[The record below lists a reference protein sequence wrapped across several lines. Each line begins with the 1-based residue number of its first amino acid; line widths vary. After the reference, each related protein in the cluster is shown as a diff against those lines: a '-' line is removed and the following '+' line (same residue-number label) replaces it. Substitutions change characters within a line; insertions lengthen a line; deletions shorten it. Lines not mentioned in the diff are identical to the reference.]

1 MANIYAEEVPL
12 TQWAAIMIGLF
23 ITILTPTILIEA
35 LGVLEAPWLLWLYI
49 FMDLFFIIMLLN
61 FRKMRITIDQ
71 ETLMVSFGLIKKNIK
86 LVDIQAC
93 EAINATL
100 GVFTG
105 MGIRYGGDGSLA
117 YLPRLGAAIKLELTT
132 GRPFVFSTNN
142 REQVLEILNQYCKE
156 PVNP

>member
-1 MANIYAEEVPL
+1 MVIIYTEEVPL

-35 LGVLEAPWLLWLYI
+35 LGVLEEPRLLWLYLI
-49 FMDLFFIIMLLN
+49 MDLFFIIILLN
-61 FRKMRITIDQ
+61 FRKMRIIIDP
-71 ETLMVSFGLIKKNIK
+71 ETLRVSFGAIKKTIQ
-86 LVDIQAC
+86 LVDIQTY
-93 EAINATL
+93 ESINATL

-117 YLPRLGAAIKLELTT
+117 YLPKLGDAVKLELTT

-142 REQVLEILNQYCKE
+142 SEQVLEILNQYCKE

>member
-1 MANIYAEEVPL
+1 MAIIYTEEVPL
-12 TQWAAIMIGLF
+12 TQWAAIMIGIF

-35 LGVLEAPWLLWLYI
+35 LGVLEEPWLLWLYLI
-49 FMDLFFIIMLLN
+49 MDLFFIIVLLN
-61 FRKMRITIDQ
+61 FRKMRIIIDH
-71 ETLMVSFGLIKKNIK
+71 EMLRVSFGLIKKRIK
-86 LVDIQAC
+86 LVDIQSC

-100 GVFTG
+100 SVFTG

-117 YLPRLGAAIKLELTT
+117 YLPKLGEAVKLDLTT

-142 REQVLEILNQYCKE
+142 SEKVLEILNQYCKD

>member
-1 MANIYAEEVPL
+1 MVIIYTEEVPL

-35 LGVLEAPWLLWLYI
+35 LGVLEEPRLLWLYLI
-49 FMDLFFIIMLLN
+49 MDLFFIIILLN
-61 FRKMRITIDQ
+61 FRKMRIIIDP
-71 ETLMVSFGLIKKNIK
+71 ETLRVSFGAIKKTIQ

-93 EAINATL
+93 ESINATL

-117 YLPRLGAAIKLELTT
+117 YLPKLGDAVKLELTT

-142 REQVLEILNQYCKE
+142 SEQVLEILNQYCKE

>member
-1 MANIYAEEVPL
+1 MAIIYTEEVPL
-12 TQWAAIMIGLF
+12 TQWAALMIGIF

-35 LGVLEAPWLLWLYI
+35 LGVLEEPWLLWLYI
-49 FMDLFFIIMLLN
+49 FMDLFFIIVLLN
-61 FRKMRITIDQ
+61 FRKMRIIIDP
-71 ETLMVSFGLIKKNIK
+71 ETLRVSFGLIKKTIQ

-93 EAINATL
+93 ESINATL

-117 YLPRLGAAIKLELTT
+117 YLPKLGKAVKLDLTT

-142 REQVLEILNQYCKE
+142 SEQVLEILNQYCKDSF
-156 PVNP
+156 NY